1 MPIKPDEHFMTL
13 AIDKA
18 TQGVEAGQTPFGA
31 CLIKNGQV
39 ISCEHN
45 TVWQSNDSTAHAE
58 VNAIKKAC
66 EKLDAIDL
74 SGCVIYSTCEP
85 CPMCFSACHWAKIST
100 IVYGAR
106 IADAKKF
113 GFSELSVSN
122 RRMKELGGSSIE
134 IVADFL
140 RRENLELFEL
150 WSEREDKKVY

>member
-1 MPIKPDEHFMTL
+1 MTL

-18 TQGVEAGQTPFGA
+18 KQGIEAGQTPFGA

-45 TVWQSNDSTAHAE
+45 TVWQSKDSTAHAE